1 MESFPIRSLDLTFVA
16 ICFASKLIDLCNL
29 GDALY
34 VLVAFSPKT
43 ILCCS
48 VDIFLMLL
56 VLLAKKTPFLDT
68 SSFAIS
74 A

>member
-1 MESFPIRSLDLTFVA
+1 MGSFPIRSLDLTFVA
-16 ICFASKLIDLCNL
+16 ICSASKLIDLCNL

-48 VDIFLMLL
+48 VNTF
-56 VLLAKKTPFLDT
+56 
-68 SSFAIS
+68 
-74 A
+74 